1 MTEHKDYREDSPF
14 CKEGLEDLDRLSF
27 KLKSRHLRE
36 VSKDVFAFSIG
47 AERIR
52 GISPRFFVA
61 VMPFGRLPK
70 ANARRTS
77 SLVEISPL
85 HSLTSLNL
93 AGAIITDQC
102 GPTTKASAISDRLTA
117 AIAMLLTGYITALTV
132 RSAFWQSP
140 QGSAKPTSLPSPAR
154 GKLPFAQNCACHERD
169 PAGSISVTTGRVNI
183 KHCDKK

>member
-1 MTEHKDYREDSPF
+1 
-14 CKEGLEDLDRLSF
+14 
-27 KLKSRHLRE
+27 LRE
-36 VSKDVFAFSIG
+36 VSKDVFAFSIA
-47 AERIR
+47 AEHIR

-61 VMPFGRLPK
+61 VTPSGGCQRQMRDEL
-70 ANARRTS
+70 
-77 SLVEISPL
+77 L
-85 HSLTSLNL
+85 HLLHPRYTQLTSLNL

-117 AIAMLLTGYITALTV
+117 AIAVLLTGYITALTV

-169 PAGSISVTTGRVNI
+169 PAGSIPVTTGRVNI
-183 KHCDKK
+183 KHCEKK